1 MLQTGIDEAITEL
14 EYIRNR
20 CDAIHTPRLIKLSDE
35 CKKIEERIRN
45 NTFSR
50 DEILSSVELLMD
62 KLNYLME
69 TQNAHIL
76 ASVQTV

>member
-20 CDAIHTPRLIKLSDE
+20 CDAIHTPRLIKLSNE
-35 CKKIEERIRN
+35 CMKIEERIRN

>member
-62 KLNYLME
+62 KLNYLMG
-69 TQNAHIL
+69 A
-76 ASVQTV
+76 

>member
-35 CKKIEERIRN
+35 CMKIEERIRN

-62 KLNYLME
+62 KLNYLMG
-69 TQNAHIL
+69 A
-76 ASVQTV
+76 

>member
-35 CKKIEERIRN
+35 CMKIEERIRN

>member
-20 CDAIHTPRLIKLSDE
+20 CDTIHTPRLIELSDE
-35 CKKIEERIRN
+35 CVKIEERIRN

-62 KLNYLME
+62 KLNYLMG
-69 TQNAHIL
+69 A
-76 ASVQTV
+76 

>member
-35 CKKIEERIRN
+35 CMKIEERIRN

-69 TQNAHIL
+69 TQNTHIL
-76 ASVQTV
+76 ASIQTV